1 MSMMEIMD
9 RLVMSEE
16 SNGSAGGTGHP
27 AAKKQSHRNYAIE
40 LKRRIVEE
48 TFAPGAMVA
57 GVARRH
63 GVNDNVVFEWRKRYR
78 QGRLVDKR
86 TPARK
91 ALPAPDL
98 VRIAVIDHDG
108 GVCPPP
114 EASGHSVPLP
124 ESGVKRRASLVL
136 KQHGEGGD
144 AAGRLGS
151 VDGGVERFE
160 AEVFLLGAVIVSVEV
175 LGVTAGE
182 RRHQIR
188 LHAATK
194 AEIAAVASPGR
205 AFDGS
210 AGDDDGFAQELVIIL
225 VGLGCGDVLP
235 PVFFAKKIGHVPASV
250 PALA

>member
-1 MSMMEIMD
+1 MDGHGYRVHVTPEWTGSCEAIMSMMAIMD

-27 AAKKQSHRNYAIE
+27 AAKKETHRKYAIE

-48 TFAPGAMVA
+48 TFAPGATVA

-63 GVNDNVVFEWRKRYR
+63 GVNDNVVFEWRKQYR
-78 QGRLVDKR
+78 QGTLVDKR

-124 ESGVKRRASLVL
+124 ERAGKAAAIPGSNCRAPGVIKIKLRNGIKVHVDADIDESALRRVL
-136 KQHGEGGD
+136 
-144 AAGRLGS
+144 
-151 VDGGVERFE
+151 
-160 AEVFLLGAVIVSVEV
+160 
-175 LGVTAGE
+175 
-182 RRHQIR
+182 
-188 LHAATK
+188 
-194 AEIAAVASPGR
+194 AAVREA
-205 AFDGS
+205 A
-210 AGDDDGFAQELVIIL
+210 
-225 VGLGCGDVLP
+225 
-235 PVFFAKKIGHVPASV
+235 
-250 PALA
+250 

>member
-144 AAGRLGS
+144 AAGTDQRNGVNIGQQEGS
-151 VDGGVERFE
+151 ALRGRPAFGEI
-160 AEVFLLGAVIVSVEV
+160 GAHS
-175 LGVTAGE
+175 
-182 RRHQIR
+182 
-188 LHAATK
+188 HAARHV
-194 AEIAAVASPGR
+194 AENAESEQVRSMAWPSLARTGRPGVR
-205 AFDGS
+205 AF
-210 AGDDDGFAQELVIIL
+210 
-225 VGLGCGDVLP
+225 
-235 PVFFAKKIGHVPASV
+235 
-250 PALA
+250 